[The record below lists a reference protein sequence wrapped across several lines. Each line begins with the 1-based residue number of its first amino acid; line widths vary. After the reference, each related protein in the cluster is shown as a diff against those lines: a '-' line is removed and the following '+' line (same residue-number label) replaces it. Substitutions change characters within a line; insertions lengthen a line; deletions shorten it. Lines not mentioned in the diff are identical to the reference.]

1 MHFRYRALDSSMQR
15 VSGEREATSLLHL
28 EQELQR
34 RGLEL
39 IGARK
44 RRLPLRTRL
53 TRSELADFC
62 MQIEQLLSA
71 GIPLME
77 ALQALGNS
85 GEGTRLPAL
94 CRRLD
99 EKLTA
104 GLTLSQAL
112 EEEQLGPAFVGVV
125 RAGEFSGRLPD
136 CLRRLGDSLS
146 QSENLA
152 RTTKKLLLQPL
163 LAALMVFSAS
173 LFLMVYLVPQIRDFL
188 ADSGQTL
195 PLASA
200 LLFATAD
207 LLQKYWPWL
216 TAPLLLLALATPVLR
231 HHPARALEIDRLSLR
246 VPLAGAVRR
255 KLLIARLA
263 DLLALLYSSGIPLL
277 EALRSLPPTIG
288 NRSAGNIVHQ
298 IAHDVE
304 QGSSLSEAFS
314 RHDFFPPLLI
324 RMLLAGERSGT
335 LEHALHHIGRR
346 YEREASDAI
355 AILQG
360 LTAPALTLLI
370 GLLLGWI
377 MLATI
382 QPLYGLIDAGM
393 P

>member
-1 MHFRYRALDSSMQR
+1 MHFRYRALDSSLQR
-15 VSGEREATSLLHL
+15 VSGELEATSLLHL

-39 IGARK
+39 LSAR
-44 RRLPLRTRL
+44 RRHLSLRTRL
-53 TRSELADFC
+53 TRGELADFC
-62 MQIEQLLSA
+62 MQVEQLLSA
-71 GIPLME
+71 GIPLLE
-77 ALQALGNS
+77 ALQALGKS
-85 GEGTRLPAL
+85 GEGARLPAL
-94 CRRLD
+94 CRRLE
-99 EKLTA
+99 EKLAA
-104 GLTLSQAL
+104 GRALSQAL
-112 EEEQLGPAFVGVV
+112 EEEQLDPAFVGMV

-136 CLRRLGDSLS
+136 CLRRMGDSLS
-146 QSENLA
+146 QGENLA
-152 RTTKKLLLQPL
+152 RSTKKLLLQPL
-163 LAALMVFSAS
+163 LAASMVFAAS
-173 LFLMVYLVPQIRDFL
+173 LFLMLYLVPQIRDFL
-188 ADSGQTL
+188 ADSSHTL
-195 PLASA
+195 PLAST

-216 TAPLLLLALATPVLR
+216 AALPLLLALATAALR
-231 HHPARALEIDRLSLR
+231 HDPARALAIDRMSLR
-246 VPLAGAVRR
+246 IPLAGPVRR

-263 DLLALLYSSGIPLL
+263 DLLAVLYSSGIPLL

-288 NRSAGNIVHQ
+288 NRTAGNIVSQ

-304 QGSSLSEAFS
+304 QGSSLAEAFS

-335 LEHALHHIGRR
+335 LEHALQHIGKR
-346 YEREASDAI
+346 YEREASDSI

-360 LTAPALTLLI
+360 LIAPVLTLLI

-382 QPLYGLIDAGM
+382 QPLYGLIDGGM